1 MAQKSKA
8 AGQSRAGKT
17 RLIVRSPRVW
27 QVFQRATK
35 RRGPVVVSGRVVGR
49 ADRVE
54 ARFIGKPL
62 AGKLAGQWRTI
73 RLDKAAGAFNQTL
86 SLPAGGW
93 YAMDIRVRV
102 GGRTAAT
109 ATVRPLGVGEVF
121 VTAGQSNATSCGEFP
136 TEQESGMVS
145 SFNGRAWQR
154 AKDPMWGAHDLIE
167 AGDPIND
174 IFMGGSPWL
183 AFGDAMFARYG
194 VPIGVAVAGHGGSSV
209 TDWQPGEHMYEWLL
223 TRIGQ
228 LGAMGCRAV
237 LWHQGE
243 SDTEMPPGQYSAELT
258 TIIESSKRDAGWE
271 LPWMVAKTSYINP
284 ATPSIERMRNEFD
297 AIWHSGAALPGP
309 DTDTLTG
316 DNRDGNGEG
325 IHFSPKGLK
334 AHGRL
339 WADSIAAWLG
349 KP

>member
-27 QVFQRATK
+27 QVFQRVTK
-35 RRGPVVVSGRVVGR
+35 RRGPVVVSGRVMGP

-54 ARFIGKPL
+54 VKFIGKPL
-62 AGKLAGQWRTI
+62 AGKLDGRWRTI

-109 ATVRPLGVGEVF
+109 ATVKPLGVGELF
-121 VTAGQSNATSCGEFP
+121 VTAGQSNSTSCGEFP
-136 TEQESGMVS
+136 TRQTTGMVS

-167 AGDPIND
+167 AGDPIGEV
-174 IFMGGSPWL
+174 FKGGSPWL

-194 VPIGVAVAGHGGSSV
+194 VPIGVAATGHGGSSV
-209 TDWQPGEHMYEWLL
+209 TDWQPGSEMYNWML
-223 TRIGQ
+223 TRTHQ
-228 LGAMGCRAV
+228 LGPLGFRAA

-243 SDTEMPPGQYSAELT
+243 SDIEIADQYAAKLARV
-258 TIIESSKRDAGWE
+258 IESSRTDAGWE
-271 LPWMVAKTSYINP
+271 LPWFAAKVSYRSQ
-284 ATPSIERMRNEFD
+284 AEPSFEGMRQAFD
-297 AIWHSGAALPGP
+297 DLWRSGAAMPGP

-316 DNRDGNGEG
+316 DNRDGGGEG

-339 WADSIAAWLG
+339 WADSVAAWLG
-349 KP
+349 RP